1 MLSKR
6 IESVIS
12 FIEKSN
18 DKPLSRLKVGVLS
31 NAALIELSK
40 LQIVYIDGNG
50 DGEIIVDEAI
60 YKTKSDFYIYIK
72 NNSSNML
79 IEGIVMFYPEQLEEV
94 KFTIIRLKKI
104 K

>member
-1 MLSKR
+1 MLSDR

-12 FIEKSN
+12 FIEKQDN
-18 DKPLSRLKVGVLS
+18 KPLSRLKVGVLS
-31 NAALIELSK
+31 NAVLTELSK
-40 LQIVYIDGNG
+40 LQIIYIDGNAE
-50 DGEIIVDEAI
+50 DVIMVDEAI

-79 IEGIVMFYPEQLEEV
+79 IEGIIMFYPEQLEEV
-94 KFTIIRLKKI
+94 KFTITRLKKI

>member
-1 MLSKR
+1 MLSER

-31 NAALIELSK
+31 NASLIELSK

-50 DGEIIVDEAI
+50 DGDIIVDEAI

>member
-1 MLSKR
+1 MLSER

-31 NAALIELSK
+31 HAALNELSK

-50 DGEIIVDEAI
+50 DGEITVDEVI
-60 YKTKSDFYIYIK
+60 YKTKSGFYIYVK

-79 IEGIVMFYPEQLEEV
+79 IEGTVMFYPEQLEEV

>member
-79 IEGIVMFYPEQLEEV
+79 IEGIIMFYPEQLEEV

>member
-1 MLSKR
+1 MLSER

-12 FIEKSN
+12 FIEKN
-18 DKPLSRLKVGVLS
+18 DNRPLSRLKVGVLS
-31 NAALIELSK
+31 SSALTEISK
-40 LQIVYIDGNG
+40 LQIVYVDGNG
-50 DGEIIVDEAI
+50 DGEITVDEAI

-79 IEGIVMFYPEQLEEV
+79 IEGIIKFYPEQLEEV

>member
-1 MLSKR
+1 MLSER

-50 DGEIIVDEAI
+50 DGEITVDEAI

-79 IEGIVMFYPEQLEEV
+79 IEGIIMFYPEQLEEV

>member
-1 MLSKR
+1 MLSER

-12 FIEKSN
+12 FIEKN
-18 DKPLSRLKVGVLS
+18 DNRPLSRLKVGVLS
-31 NAALIELSK
+31 SSALTEISK
-40 LQIVYIDGNG
+40 LQIVYVDGTG
-50 DGEIIVDEAI
+50 EGEITVDEAI

-72 NNSSNML
+72 NNSNML
-79 IEGIVMFYPEQLEEV
+79 IEGIIMFYPEQLEEV

>member
-1 MLSKR
+1 MLSER

-50 DGEIIVDEAI
+50 DGDITVDEAI

-79 IEGIVMFYPEQLEEV
+79 IEGIIMFYPEQLEEV

>member
-1 MLSKR
+1 MISER

-12 FIEKSN
+12 FIEKN
-18 DKPLSRLKVGVLS
+18 DNRPLSRLKVGVLS
-31 NAALIELSK
+31 NSALTEISK
-40 LQIVYIDGNG
+40 LQIVYVDGNG
-50 DGEIIVDEAI
+50 EDGIMVDEAI

-72 NNSSNML
+72 NNQSNML
-79 IEGIVMFYPEQLEEV
+79 IEGIIMFYPEQLEEV

>member
-1 MLSKR
+1 MLSER

-40 LQIVYIDGNG
+40 LQIVYIDGNADG
-50 DGEIIVDEAI
+50 DIIVDEAI

-72 NNSSNML
+72 NDSSNML
-79 IEGIVMFYPEQLEEV
+79 IEGIIMFYPEQLEEV

>member
-1 MLSKR
+1 MLSER

-31 NAALIELSK
+31 NAALTELSK
-40 LQIVYIDGNG
+40 LQIVYIDGNADG
-50 DGEIIVDEAI
+50 DIIVNEAI

>member
-1 MLSKR
+1 MLSER

-12 FIEKSN
+12 FIEKN
-18 DKPLSRLKVGVLS
+18 DNRPLSRLKVGVLS
-31 NAALIELSK
+31 NSALSEISK
-40 LQIVYIDGNG
+40 LQIVYVDGNG
-50 DGEIIVDEAI
+50 EDGIMVDEAI

-72 NNSSNML
+72 NNQSNML
-79 IEGIVMFYPEQLEEV
+79 IEGIIMFYPEQLEEV

>member
-1 MLSKR
+1 MLSER

-31 NAALIELSK
+31 HAALNELSK

-50 DGEIIVDEAI
+50 DCEITVDEVI
-60 YKTKSDFYIYIK
+60 YKTKSDFYIYVK

-79 IEGIVMFYPEQLEEV
+79 IEGTVMFYPEQLEEV

>member
-1 MLSKR
+1 MISER

-12 FIEKSN
+12 FIEKN
-18 DKPLSRLKVGVLS
+18 DNRPLSRLKVGVLS
-31 NAALIELSK
+31 NAVLVELSK
-40 LQIVYIDGNG
+40 LPIVYIDGNG
-50 DGEIIVDEAI
+50 DGEISVDEVI
-60 YKTKSDFYIYIK
+60 YKTKADFYIYVK

-79 IEGIVMFYPEQLEEV
+79 IEGVVMFYPEQFEEF

>member
-1 MLSKR
+1 MLSER

-12 FIEKSN
+12 FIEKN
-18 DKPLSRLKVGVLS
+18 DNRPLSRLKVGVLS
-31 NAALIELSK
+31 NSALTEISK
-40 LQIVYIDGNG
+40 LQIVYVDGNG
-50 DGEIIVDEAI
+50 EDGIMVDEAI

-72 NNSSNML
+72 NNQSNML
-79 IEGIVMFYPEQLEEV
+79 IEGVIMFYPEQLEEV

>member
-1 MLSKR
+1 MLSER

-12 FIEKSN
+12 FIEKN
-18 DKPLSRLKVGVLS
+18 DNRPLSRLKVGVLS
-31 NAALIELSK
+31 SSALTEISK
-40 LQIVYIDGNG
+40 LQIVYVDGNG
-50 DGEIIVDEAI
+50 DGEITVDEAI

-79 IEGIVMFYPEQLEEV
+79 IEGLIMFYPEQLEEV

>member
-1 MLSKR
+1 MLSER

-12 FIEKSN
+12 FIEKN
-18 DKPLSRLKVGVLS
+18 DNRPLSRLKVGVLS
-31 NAALIELSK
+31 SSALTEISK
-40 LQIVYIDGNG
+40 LQIVYVDGNG
-50 DGEIIVDEAI
+50 DGEITVDEAI

-79 IEGIVMFYPEQLEEV
+79 IEGIIMFYPEQLEEV

>member
-1 MLSKR
+1 MLSER

-12 FIEKSN
+12 FIEKN
-18 DKPLSRLKVGVLS
+18 DNRPLSRLKVGVLS
-31 NAALIELSK
+31 NSALTEISK
-40 LQIVYIDGNG
+40 LQIVYVDGNG
-50 DGEIIVDEAI
+50 EDGIMVDEAI

-72 NNSSNML
+72 NNQSNML

>member
-1 MLSKR
+1 MLSER

-12 FIEKSN
+12 FIEKGN

-50 DGEIIVDEAI
+50 DGEITVDEAI

-79 IEGIVMFYPEQLEEV
+79 IEGIIMFYPEQLEEV

>member
-1 MLSKR
+1 MLSER

-12 FIEKSN
+12 FIEKN
-18 DKPLSRLKVGVLS
+18 DNRPLSRLKVGVLS
-31 NAALIELSK
+31 NSALTEISK
-40 LQIVYIDGNG
+40 LQIVYVDGNG
-50 DGEIIVDEAI
+50 EDGIMVDEAI

-72 NNSSNML
+72 NNQSNML
-79 IEGIVMFYPEQLEEV
+79 IEGIIMFYPEQLEEV

>member
-1 MLSKR
+1 MLSDR

-12 FIEKSN
+12 FIEKQDN
-18 DKPLSRLKVGVLS
+18 RPLSRLKVGVLS
-31 NAALIELSK
+31 NATLAELSK

-50 DGEIIVDEAI
+50 EDGIKVDEAI

-72 NNSSNML
+72 NNSGNML
-79 IEGIVMFYPEQLEEV
+79 IEGIIMFYPEQLEEV
-94 KFTIIRLKKI
+94 KFTITRLKKI

>member
-1 MLSKR
+1 MLSER

-12 FIEKSN
+12 FIEKNN

-31 NAALIELSK
+31 NAVLTELSK

-50 DGEIIVDEAI
+50 EGEVTVDEVI

-79 IEGIVMFYPEQLEEV
+79 IEGVIMFYPEQLDEV

>member
-1 MLSKR
+1 MLSER

-12 FIEKSN
+12 FIEKN
-18 DKPLSRLKVGVLS
+18 DNRPLSRLKVGVLS
-31 NAALIELSK
+31 NAVLAELSK
-40 LQIVYIDGNG
+40 LPIVYIDGNG
-50 DGEIIVDEAI
+50 DGEITVDEVI

-79 IEGIVMFYPEQLEEV
+79 IEGIIMFYPEQLEEV

>member
-1 MLSKR
+1 MLSER

-12 FIEKSN
+12 FIEKN
-18 DKPLSRLKVGVLS
+18 DNRPLSRLKVGVLS
-31 NAALIELSK
+31 SSALTEISK
-40 LQIVYIDGNG
+40 LQIVYVDGNG
-50 DGEIIVDEAI
+50 DGEITVDEAI

-72 NNSSNML
+72 NNSRNML
-79 IEGIVMFYPEQLEEV
+79 IEGIIMFYPEQLEEV

>member
-1 MLSKR
+1 MLSER

-12 FIEKSN
+12 FIEKN
-18 DKPLSRLKVGVLS
+18 DNRPLSRLKVGVLS
-31 NAALIELSK
+31 SSALTEISK
-40 LQIVYIDGNG
+40 LQIVYVDGNG
-50 DGEIIVDEAI
+50 DGEITVDEAI
-60 YKTKSDFYIYIK
+60 YKTKSDFYIYVN

-79 IEGIVMFYPEQLEEV
+79 IEGIIMFYPEQLEEV

>member
-1 MLSKR
+1 MLSER

-40 LQIVYIDGNG
+40 LQIVYIDGNADG
-50 DGEIIVDEAI
+50 DIIVNEAI
-60 YKTKSDFYIYIK
+60 YKTKSDFYIYIN
-72 NNSSNML
+72 NNSTNML
-79 IEGIVMFYPEQLEEV
+79 IEGIIMFYPEQLEEV

>member
-1 MLSKR
+1 MLSER

-12 FIEKSN
+12 FIEKN
-18 DKPLSRLKVGVLS
+18 DNRPLSRLKVGVLS
-31 NAALIELSK
+31 SSALTEISK
-40 LQIVYIDGNG
+40 LQIVYVDGNG
-50 DGEIIVDEAI
+50 DGEITVDEAI

-72 NNSSNML
+72 NNLSNML
-79 IEGIVMFYPEQLEEV
+79 IEGIIMFYPEQLEEV